1 MRAVGQAPILVVS
14 GESGEAAKVR
24 ALGLGADDYLTKPF
38 GKAEL
43 LARIAAIMRRVD
55 RSGSGAARPRAA
67 RGRWARPGAGTP

>member
-1 MRAVGQAPILVVS
+1 MRAVGQAPILIVS

-43 LARIAAIMRRVD
+43 LARIAAVMRRVD
-55 RSGSGAARPRAA
+55 RSGGPGRRRA
-67 RGRWARPGAGTP
+67 GR